1 MIWILGY
8 LLLGVVANVL
18 YVYFITSG
26 TYSSD
31 VTSEHIPIMVLNMF
45 AGPVTVFVGISLLFS
60 SWLSERLVKQ
70 PKVLFKAKRK

>member
-8 LLLGVVANVL
+8 LLLGVIANGL
-18 YVYFITSG
+18 YVHFITSG

-31 VTSEHIPIMVLNMF
+31 VTSEHIPVMVLNMF
-45 AGPVTVFVGISLLFS
+45 AGPVAVFVGISLLFNM
-60 SWLSERLVKQ
+60 WMAERLVKQ